1 MELKKEK
8 RKKRS
13 PFLFF
18 SNSTSLDS
26 CSLLLTPPSK
36 TRTHELNDFLQEMV
50 KEVDADGSGT
60 VDFSEFLALMSKS
73 VRRFAF
79 FSC

>member
-1 MELKKEK
+1 
-8 RKKRS
+8 
-13 PFLFF
+13 
-18 SNSTSLDS
+18 
-26 CSLLLTPPSK
+26 
-36 TRTHELNDFLQEMV
+36 MV